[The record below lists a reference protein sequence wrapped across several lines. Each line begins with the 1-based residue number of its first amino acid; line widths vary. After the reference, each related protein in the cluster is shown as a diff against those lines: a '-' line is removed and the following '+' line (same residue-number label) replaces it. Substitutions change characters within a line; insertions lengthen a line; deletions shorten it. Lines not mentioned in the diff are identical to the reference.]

1 MIRIRVCVEDLMQT
15 RFAFSPLWETVASFR
30 ALVDPSRHV
39 LHLPWMRHARRDL
52 RGLDLNTLWALVRP
66 EGYIPDFLTPPPST
80 PFPYSSEEVDRV
92 RNVPPERVRE
102 EVDRVRR
109 QPRGSDPALEAY
121 LDDPRVSVASL
132 AEALA
137 AYHERVI
144 APYWPRLHTLLE
156 GDVLKRAR
164 TLAFEGP
171 EALFPGLH
179 RAVSYRQGVVEIEKG
194 HEQDVDPD
202 GRGILLIPVA
212 FAWPDVYVI
221 SDAPWQ
227 PTLVY
232 APRGVARLW
241 ESERPAAGV
250 AIEAALGR
258 GRATV
263 LKSLTVP
270 STTTEVARAMAASPG
285 TVSQHLSRLRRAGLV
300 EPHRRG
306 RRVYYRL
313 SPGGESLL
321 DLFGEMEDG
330 LGSRS

>member
-1 MIRIRVCVEDLMQT
+1 MIRIRVSAEDLLQT

-30 ALVDPSRHV
+30 ALVDPTRHV
-39 LHLPWMRHARRDL
+39 LHLPWMTHAREEL
-52 RGLDLNTLWALVRP
+52 RGLDLDPLWTLVRP
-66 EGYIPDFLTPPPST
+66 EGYIPDFLTPPPAT
-80 PFPYSSEEVDRV
+80 PFPDFFEEVERV
-92 RNVPPERVRE
+92 RGVPPERVRE
-102 EVDRVRR
+102 EVERVRGQR
-109 QPRGSDPALEAY
+109 QNPDPALEAY
-121 LDDPRVSVASL
+121 LADPSGSVARL
-132 AEALA
+132 AEALV
-137 AYHERVI
+137 AYHERVM

-171 EALFPGLH
+171 EALFAGLH
-179 RAVSYRQGVVEIEKG
+179 RVVGYRQGVVEIEKG
-194 HEQDVDPD
+194 WEQEVDPD
-202 GRGILLIPVA
+202 GLGILLIPVA

-241 ESERPAAGV
+241 ESARPGTGE

-258 GRATV
+258 GRARV
-263 LKSLTVP
+263 LKSLAVP
-270 STTTEVARAMAASPG
+270 STTTELARAMGTSAG

-313 SPGGESLL
+313 SLGGESLL
-321 DLFGEMEDG
+321 DLFGEMEDV
-330 LGSRS
+330 SEEQP